1 MKNVLKSI
9 LFIVVSQ
16 FGLTA
21 NAQAKTND
29 NSLLWEVSGNGLTKP
44 SYLFGTVHMIC
55 GKDYVLKSKV
65 KDAFAKTDKLAL
77 EINMADPNEIAYMQQ
92 ALMGA
97 ELLSK
102 KLTPTQLA
110 ELEGILRTQ
119 VGIGV
124 KEVDGYTMA
133 AVMSLLA
140 VKSFGCQDIKVYE
153 MELMDKAKEDKKEI
167 IGLETIKEQME
178 FLNKS
183 YSDAQMLELFKHL
196 NETET
201 QKLVQNYITENL
213 KGIYEEVTNKQVMDV
228 NAKKWMLDTRNA
240 NWVKIMPELMK
251 KESVFF
257 AVGSGHLAGEQG
269 VINLLKQKGYT
280 VKPVMN

>member
-1 MKNVLKSI
+1 MKNVFKSI
-9 LFIVVSQ
+9 LFLVVSQ
-16 FGLTA
+16 FGTTA
-21 NAQAKTND
+21 NAQTKTTD

-77 EINMADPNEIAYMQQ
+77 EINMADPNELAYMQQ
-92 ALMGA
+92 SLIGT

-110 ELEGILRTQ
+110 ELEGILQKQ

-124 KEVDGYTMA
+124 KDVDSYTMA
-133 AVMSLLA
+133 TVMSLLA

-167 IGLETIKEQME
+167 IGLETIKAQME

-183 YSDAQMLELFKHL
+183 YSDAQMMELFKHL
-196 NETET
+196 NVTET

-213 KGIYEEVTNKQVMDV
+213 QGIYEEVTNKEVMDA

>member
-1 MKNVLKSI
+1 MKNVFKSI
-9 LFIVVSQ
+9 LFLVVSQ
-16 FGLTA
+16 FGTTA
-21 NAQAKTND
+21 NAQTKTTD

-77 EINMADPNEIAYMQQ
+77 EINMADPNELAYMQQ
-92 ALMGA
+92 SLIGT

-110 ELEGILRTQ
+110 ELEGILQKQ

-124 KEVDGYTMA
+124 KDVDSYTMA
-133 AVMSLLA
+133 TVMSLLA

-167 IGLETIKEQME
+167 IGLETIKAQME

-183 YSDAQMLELFKHL
+183 YSDAQMMELFKHL
-196 NETET
+196 NVTET

-213 KGIYEEVTNKQVMDV
+213 QGIYEEVTNKEVMDA

-269 VINLLKQKGYT
+269 VINLLMQKGYT

>member
-9 LFIVVSQ
+9 VLIALSQ
-16 FGLTA
+16 FGLTT
-21 NAQAKTND
+21 NAQTKTSD

-77 EINMADPNEIAYMQQ
+77 EINLTDANELTYMQQ
-92 ALMGA
+92 SLMGT

-102 KLTPTQLA
+102 KLKPAQLT
-110 ELEGILRTQ
+110 ELEGILKEKA
-119 VGIGV
+119 GISI
-124 KEVDGYTMA
+124 KDVDSYTLTTL
-133 AVMSLLA
+133 MSMLYA
-140 VKSFGCQDIKVYE
+140 KSFGCQDLKFYE
-153 MELMDKAKEDKKEI
+153 MELISKAKEDKKAV
-167 IGLETIKEQME
+167 IGLETIKAQME
-178 FLNKS
+178 FLGKS
-183 YSDAQMLELFKHL
+183 YSDVQMVELFKHI
-196 NETET
+196 NEADTG
-201 QKLVQNYITENL
+201 KLVKNYVAENL
-213 KGIYEEVTNKQVMDV
+213 QAIYEEVISKDVMDA

-269 VINLLKQKGYT
+269 VISLLKQKGYT
-280 VKPVMN
+280 VTPVMN

>member
-21 NAQAKTND
+21 NAQVKTND

-110 ELEGILRTQ
+110 ELEGILKTQ

-124 KEVDGYTMA
+124 KEVDSYTMA

-178 FLNKS
+178 FLNRS

-201 QKLVQNYITENL
+201 QKLVQNYIAENL